1 MFLNSFI
8 IIFNNT
14 LKNPKWFC
22 SKCKKPFTRRWN
34 ANRHCNNKH
43 SGFLENIVSFTDYIV
58 NRQDFTQLNNIDKD
72 NNSHSNHFV
81 KNQVFYDKS
90 ISANNSLFDFMT
102 DPLEYFIDQEL
113 LPYEVLS
120 PLGPKYEE
128 LRGILDFLPESSR
141 NEILGISLS
150 TAINSDNPIE
160 IIQNKITEYSKS
172 KSNVMMLNDLTRFY
186 GGDKEYTKQLLK
198 SKAKQKKLG
207 HH

>member
-1 MFLNSFI
+1 
-8 IIFNNT
+8 
-14 LKNPKWFC
+14 
-22 SKCKKPFTRRWN
+22 
-34 ANRHCNNKH
+34 
-43 SGFLENIVSFTDYIV
+43 
-58 NRQDFTQLNNIDKD
+58 
-72 NNSHSNHFV
+72 
-81 KNQVFYDKS
+81 
-90 ISANNSLFDFMT
+90 
-102 DPLEYFIDQEL
+102 
-113 LPYEVLS
+113 LS